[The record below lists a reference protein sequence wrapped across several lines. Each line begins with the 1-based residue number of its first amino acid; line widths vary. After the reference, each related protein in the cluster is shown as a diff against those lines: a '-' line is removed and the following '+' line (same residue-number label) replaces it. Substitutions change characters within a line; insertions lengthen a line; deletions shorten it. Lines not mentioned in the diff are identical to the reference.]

1 MVIAMKTRFTDDD
14 VRSAMEQAIED
25 AGSLRQFAKLAGVS
39 PTFVSLV
46 RNRGTSPGPRIAAA
60 LGYFEDGQRW
70 VRHAKPRN

>member
-1 MVIAMKTRFTDDD
+1 MKTRFTDDD

-46 RNRGTSPGPRIAAA
+46 RTRGMPPGPRIAAA
-60 LGYFEDGQRW
+60 LGFVEDGQRW
-70 VRHAKPRN
+70 VRHDENSD